1 MILPLVKGLLLT
13 LKRFLNPFT
22 CVTESYPDARPR
34 LAKRFRGLPELQIG
48 EDGREKCV
56 ACGLCAKVCPSQCI
70 SIEGAEDEQFRR
82 YPSMYELDSFRC
94 IFCGFCEEA
103 CPERAILLGDV
114 FELATDKNSGV
125 LDKEKLLESARKR
138 KL

>member
-1 MILPLVKGLLLT
+1 MILPLIKGLALT
-13 LKRFLNPFT
+13 FQRFLNPFT
-22 CVTESYPDARPR
+22 CVTESYPDTRPR

-70 SIEGAEDEQFRR
+70 SIEGAEDEHFRR
-82 YPSMYELDSFRC
+82 YPKMYELDSFRC

-103 CPERAILLGDV
+103 CPERAILLGDS
-114 FELATDKNSGV
+114 FELATARNSGI
-125 LDKEKLLESARKR
+125 LDKEKLLESARRR
-138 KL
+138 KS